1 MPSWFGI
8 ICALSILFA
17 FLIGLLAGW
26 ATFGRTKDENYY
38 AGYNDGFDEAYNL
51 RNLDEA
57 ISYAKENP
65 AKITSNRSCSFNGKT
80 GVS

>member
-1 MPSWFGI
+1 MPAWFGI
-8 ICALSILFA
+8 VYALGILFA

-26 ATFGRTKDENYY
+26 AAFGTSKDENYY
-38 AGYNDGFDEAYNL
+38 AGYNDGLDKAYNF

-65 AKITSNRSCSFNGKT
+65 VKITPWRIAEF
-80 GVS
+80 

>member
-1 MPSWFGI
+1 MPDWFGI
-8 ICALSILFA
+8 IYAFGILFA

-26 ATFGRTKDENYY
+26 IAFGKTKDENYY
-38 AGYNDGFDEAYNL
+38 AGYNDGVDKAYNL

-65 AKITSNRSCSFNGKT
+65 AKVTPWRIAKF
-80 GVS
+80 